1 LERKAHSRRGIY
13 RHETTGCEISD
24 NSHKW
29 MALHLTV
36 DAKALASSS
45 SKAERMEVASTN
57 DTQQCSRKVCTL
69 SPDKRI
75 KLSCLVLTH

>member
-1 LERKAHSRRGIY
+1 LERKAHCKRGIY
-13 RHETTGCEISD
+13 RHETTGCKISD

-45 SKAERMEVASTN
+45 SKAERMEVTSTN
-57 DTQQCSRKVCTL
+57 NTQ
-69 SPDKRI
+69 
-75 KLSCLVLTH
+75 